1 MSKLMD
7 YINEKVFDGEVAK
20 NERNEEKQTKKKLKT
35 AKAQLKDV
43 AEDRDLYRDKYIAL
57 LEEKGEGFNQYL
69 RWQNKASECEADMK
83 EARKETA
90 DIKKDLKDYDV
101 IVGKLFIKEPITS
114 LAKCNEYEDFL
125 AYVLRLH
132 FTDKDLPLKG
142 IADVCKK
149 LEITKTMIKKESE
162 YLYDVLGVDK
172 WDIEI

>member
-43 AEDRDLYRDKYIAL
+43 MKDRDLYRDKYIAL

-90 DIKKDLKDYDV
+90 DIKKDLKDYDI

-132 FTDKDLPLKG
+132 FADKDLPLKG
-142 IADVCKK
+142 ISDVCKK

>member
-7 YINEKVFDGEVAK
+7 YINEKFIDNEVSI
-20 NERNEEKQTKKKLKT
+20 NEKKEERQTKKKLKT
-35 AKAQLKDV
+35 AKVKIK
-43 AEDRDLYRDKYIAL
+43 EISEERDLYKDKYIAI
-57 LEEKGEGFNQYL
+57 LEEKGEGFTQYL

-90 DIKKDLKDYDV
+90 DIKKDLKDYDS
-101 IVGKLFIKEPITS
+101 IVGKLFVKEPITS

-172 WDIEI
+172 WEIEI

>member
-90 DIKKDLKDYDV
+90 DIKKDLKDYDS

-142 IADVCKK
+142 ISDVCKK

-172 WDIEI
+172 WEIEI

>member
-7 YINEKVFDGEVAK
+7 YINEKVFDGEVVK

-43 AEDRDLYRDKYIAL
+43 MKDRDLYRDKYIAL

-90 DIKKDLKDYDV
+90 DIKKDLKDYDI

-132 FTDKDLPLKG
+132 FADKDLPLKG
-142 IADVCKK
+142 ISDVCKK